1 MSNRDFNFFLRFQ
14 SCHITVNDSLKLIEI
29 NPINFNHAEVIQDP
43 ACCREWT
50 KKTTPAHEEHF
61 NLRILYEK
69 SIQQPDDKYVPYD
82 LVFVRLSKSMAELL
96 KEEFRQLYTY
106 IVNCPYN
113 KILDN
118 FLHKLFEDHQKNGKV
133 SKDVFTALMKSISGK
148 KIKVFFKNG
157 LTSAG

>member
-1 MSNRDFNFFLRFQ
+1 M
-14 SCHITVNDSLKLIEI
+14 IEI

-43 ACCREWT
+43 A
-50 KKTTPAHEEHF
+50 HEAHF
-61 NLRILYEK
+61 NLRLLYEK

-106 IVNCPYN
+106 VVNCPYN

-148 KIKVFFKNG
+148 QIFKVCFFKNR
-157 LTSAG
+157 LTSGGAGSKKSGNVLTIE